1 MKKYSILVVDDDQ
14 NVCKIMKDL
23 FQTKDY
29 ETYLAHNGREA
40 LEIISK
46 KPLDLVISDIQMP
59 EMDGFEL
66 FQILEKEYPHI
77 RRIMMT
83 SYEINHYLKIIR
95 KYNIGNI
102 LVKGFEFNIKEVLSY
117 VESIL
122 SGDIF
127 GLERHFPGVPL
138 NEITVYSYAQAKEI
152 YKEIIRSSPE
162 KESFFLE
169 LAIDELISNAI
180 FHGILQLSNAPR
192 EKWAENI
199 ILDKESPVIVR
210 WGVDKE
216 KIGISIE
223 DPKGRLRKNDVLKW
237 LDIHDRKEDE
247 GEHGRGLFLVRSVID
262 RLIIN
267 IAPGKKT
274 ECIIF
279 QYFNKKV
286 RSYNKPLLIHEV

>member
-23 FQTKDY
+23 FLTRDY
-29 ETYLAHNGREA
+29 ETYIANNGREA
-40 LEIISK
+40 LKIISNK
-46 KPLDLVISDIQMP
+46 VVDLVISDIQMP

-66 FQILEKEYPHI
+66 FKILEKEYPQI
-77 RRIMMT
+77 KRIMMT

-95 KYNIGNI
+95 KHNIGNI
-102 LVKGFEFNIKEVLSY
+102 LVKGFEFDLKEVLSY

-127 GLERHFPGVPL
+127 GLERHFPNIPL
-138 NEITVYSYAQAKEI
+138 KEIKVYSYAQAKEL
-152 YKEIIRSSPE
+152 YKDIIKSSPE

-169 LAIDELISNAI
+169 LAMDELISNAI
-180 FHGILQLSNAPR
+180 FHGILQLSDTPR
-192 EKWAENI
+192 EKWTENL
-199 ILDKESPVIVR
+199 ILDKESPVVIK
-210 WGVDKE
+210 WGVDQE

-223 DPKGRLRKNDVLKW
+223 DPKGKLRKNDVLKW
-237 LDIHDRKEDE
+237 LDIHDRKEDD
-247 GEHGRGLFLVRSVID
+247 GEHGRGLFLVRSLID

-279 QYFNKKV
+279 QYFNKKT
-286 RSYNKPLLIHEV
+286 RSYNKPLLIHEI